1 MSLADIKDRTKA
13 QMEAVAGI
21 GIVHA
26 RMRFLRD
33 LKDQDQLLKDG
44 KLNAWFISREGS
56 RLQDE
61 NVNQSR
67 TTETVGLVIHGFYG
81 VNDADDSETAF
92 DALVDAVI
100 AAVNADRRAASKLGG
115 TVVTAEPPQL
125 RMVDYRMFG
134 MNQVLCHHA
143 EISMQAVWRDI
154 Q

>member
-1 MSLADIKDRTKA
+1 MPVVDIKNETKA
-13 QMEAVAGI
+13 VMDAVAGI
-21 GIVHA
+21 GVVHA

-33 LKDQDQLLKDG
+33 LKDQEQLLKDG

-61 NVNQSR
+61 NINQSY

-92 DALVDAVI
+92 DALVDAVMLALN
-100 AAVNADRRAASKLGG
+100 AARRAATKLNA
-115 TVVTAEPPQL
+115 TVRTAEPPQL
-125 RMVDYRMFG
+125 RLTDFRMFG
-134 MNQVLCHHA
+134 INQVLCHHA